1 MDGATSVHSLTTDKS
16 LSTNGDSSS
25 TANKRNTV
33 RPITNLKDYI
43 QNTDVE
49 EFSENLPIE
58 TIRLREEKWI
68 HMLKHFNDW
77 MERKFKKIKSRCRKG
92 IPQSMRSRAWM
103 HLTGAY
109 VLKTTK
115 PKYYQ
120 DCLNNVKRLDVDKYL
135 DDIKKDLHRQF
146 PSHEIFMKRE
156 GRQMLFNVLKA
167 YAVHNKEVG
176 YCQAQGPIA
185 ALLLMHMPEED
196 SFWMLV
202 RISDFYL
209 KGYFKPGLEKVRYS
223 AC

>member
-1 MDGATSVHSLTTDKS
+1 
-16 LSTNGDSSS
+16 
-25 TANKRNTV
+25 
-33 RPITNLKDYI
+33 
-43 QNTDVE
+43 VE

-77 MERKFKKIKSRCRKG
+77 MERRFKKIKSRCRKG

-103 HLTGAY
+103 HLTGAF
-109 VLKTTK
+109 VLKNSK

-120 DCLNNVKRLDVDKYL
+120 DCLNNVKQLDVDKYL

-202 RISDFYL
+202 RISDYYL
-209 KGYFKPGLEKVRYS
+209 NAIECVVARGDTFKNPHFHMLKPIPLS
-223 AC
+223 P